1 MCICGVISRKKVLRN
16 SLRNN
21 IICKIEY
28 GEKAKKNMS
37 AYFKT
42 IRHMNMGLCNKK
54 IVLHVCY
61 AVTLSSVK
69 FRHFSVE
76 AGGALLD
83 P

>member
-1 MCICGVISRKKVLRN
+1 
-16 SLRNN
+16 
-21 IICKIEY
+21 
-28 GEKAKKNMS
+28 MS

-42 IRHMNMGLCNKK
+42 IRHMNMGLYNKK